1 MSAMASQIISLT
13 IVYST
18 FYSGADQRKH
28 QSSASLASV
37 RGIHRWSMNSPHKG
51 LVTRKIFPFDDVIM
65 LIFADASRVNLYHS
79 YHPVSWM
86 QQSTNLSTK
95 RRKTQ
100 VRPLQCRG
108 WPWIHN
114 TSHTR
119 PVLTIP
125 VTMLVHQHSGGGDGD
140 DHKSV
145 QRICDTSVILDI
157 RIWERP
163 RFEDRTII
171 SIITCRIFFEI
182 IATLVTQMRP
192 TYYLWV
198 NWGNPHSREK
208 RLSGPKNFA
217 KGSRGVFHISSVC
230 YWHWCRFP
238 SAVRPNGRSGR
249 VIPLRWRHNGHD
261 AVSNHQPHE
270 CLLNR
275 LFGRRSKWTS
285 KLRVTGLCVGNSP
298 GTGEFPAQMASNA
311 ENVSIW
317 WRHHSIELAG
327 GVCISYTAAL

>member
-1 MSAMASQIISLT
+1 MVQRHVVTDDYRSRHSDKCPGLTHVYRTCWHSICTGLIHYGDVIMSAMASQITSLT

-37 RGIHRWSMNSPHKG
+37 RGIHRWSVNSPHKG

-125 VTMLVHQHSGGGDGD
+125 VTMLVHQHSGGGGGD

-145 QRICDTSVILDI
+145 QGICLDALSDIQHPLNVFGPWGKIDTA
-157 RIWERP
+157 
-163 RFEDRTII
+163 F
-171 SIITCRIFFEI
+171 
-182 IATLVTQMRP
+182 
-192 TYYLWV
+192 
-198 NWGNPHSREK
+198 
-208 RLSGPKNFA
+208 
-217 KGSRGVFHISSVC
+217 
-230 YWHWCRFP
+230 
-238 SAVRPNGRSGR
+238 
-249 VIPLRWRHNGHD
+249 
-261 AVSNHQPHE
+261 
-270 CLLNR
+270 
-275 LFGRRSKWTS
+275 
-285 KLRVTGLCVGNSP
+285 NSP
-298 GTGEFPAQMASNA
+298 D
-311 ENVSIW
+311 
-317 WRHHSIELAG
+317 
-327 GVCISYTAAL
+327 